1 MGMIHA
7 PTFPEGEIFLRY
19 INNRFNK
26 NKNFIGVTTGPTGCL
41 SKDTK
46 LYGQDKTIERLYKSG
61 NIFIDTYSL
70 TKVKNKDGTYYPI
83 KSKSE
88 IIPSGKKEVYE
99 IELEDGRKVI
109 ATSEHKLFKKDK
121 KNIIEVKVKDLDVG
135 DSLRAFP
142 KDYISNFY
150 KGAKDKEQLKRDT
163 NWEPFKKC
171 SRCGNLFYVKKSKI
185 KSSKKCRICR
195 KIKLKEKN
203 RDDLWYGWEDN
214 LLRQFYHNKSQEYL
228 MDLMKHRSWV
238 AIRDRAKRLKI
249 LRSHHFQWENN
260 QFTSQNNPMHNPILK
275 EKAMIK
281 QAPIFARNK
290 MTSIE
295 KPIAEFLDSI
305 NVKYDFNKIVRTKS
319 SFRFPDFK
327 IGNLIIECDG
337 EYWHQDKIRDNKRE
351 KELTDLGFEVIRFT
365 GTEINKNME
374 EVKKCI
380 VQRLNQ

>member
-1 MGMIHA
+1 MIHS

-19 INNRFNK
+19 INNRFNR

-41 SKDTK
+41 SGDTK
-46 LYGQDKTIERLYKSG
+46 LYGQDKTIEELYKSG
-61 NIFIDTYSL
+61 KSFIDTYSL
-70 TKVKNKDGTYYPI
+70 TKFKNKPGTYYPI

-121 KNIIEVKVKDLDVG
+121 KSIIEVELKDLVVG

-150 KGAKDKEQLKRDT
+150 NGAKGRGQLKRDT
-163 NWEPFKKC
+163 NWEMFKKC
-171 SRCGNLFYVKKSKI
+171 SKCGNLFYVLKGKI
-185 KSSKKCRICR
+185 KPSKKCRICR
-195 KIKLKEKN
+195 KIKRTTKN
-203 RDDLWYGWEDN
+203 RDDLWYEWEDN
-214 LLRQFYHNKSQEYL
+214 LLRQFYTNKPQEYL
-228 MDLMKHRSWV
+228 LDLMKHRSWI
-238 AIRDRAKRLKI
+238 AMGDRAKRLKI
-249 LRSHHFQWENN
+249 LRNSHFQWEKN
-260 QFTSQNNPMHNPILK
+260 QFTSENNPMNNPIFK
-275 EKAMIK
+275 ERAMIK
-281 QAPIFARNK
+281 QASIFSRK
-290 MTSIE
+290 EMTSIE

-305 NVKYDFNKIVRTKS
+305 NVEYDFNKVVRTKS
-319 SFRFPDFK
+319 TFRFPDFK

-337 EYWHQDKIRDNKRE
+337 EYWHQDKIKDNKRE

-365 GTEINKNME
+365 GTEINKNIE
-374 EVKKCI
+374 EVKRCI